1 LTGVRRTLRPGTSS
15 EGETGKNQDKRSYSP
30 HSICIDP
37 IGKNLKSTP
46 YTAAVRFVTWNI
58 DGLNERA
65 LDERTEAAVFT
76 SILGARLDQLQSGKA
91 KPSLPPDVIV
101 FQEIVAHTFTA
112 HISQHLPAGDFSVLP
127 TEAPDRQVF
136 EVVAFREP
144 YVLRAY
150 EQVPLVNS
158 EYGRILHIVDLTDGA
173 GKDVRVLTGHFD
185 SGKDSGKI
193 RTAQLK
199 QIAEHLLSGV
209 PSVFGGDANMR
220 KAEWEAQRDKVGIV
234 DTWEALGELSAT
246 RYTWQRDEYKAR
258 FDRVFTSPG
267 FKARSMGA
275 LGVEKLPGLDATISD
290 HIGLV
295 VELELE

>member
-1 LTGVRRTLRPGTSS
+1 M
-15 EGETGKNQDKRSYSP
+15 
-30 HSICIDP
+30 
-37 IGKNLKSTP
+37 
-46 YTAAVRFVTWNI
+46 RFVTWNI
-58 DGLNERA
+58 DGLSERA

-76 SILGARLDQLQSGKA
+76 AILGARLDQLQSGKA
-91 KPSLPPDVIV
+91 KPSAPPDVIV
-101 FQEIVAHTFTA
+101 FQEIVAHTFAA
-112 HISQHLPAGDFSVLP
+112 HLSQHLPAGGYTVLP
-127 TEAPDRQVF
+127 TEAPDRQIF

-150 EQVPLVNS
+150 EQVPLVDS
-158 EYGRILHIVDLTDGA
+158 EYGRVLHTVDLTNSDG
-173 GKDVRVLTGHFD
+173 KEVRVLTGHFD

-199 QIAEHLLSGV
+199 QTAEHMKSGV

-220 KAEWEAQRDKVGIV
+220 KAEWEAQRDKLGIV

-246 RYTWQRDEYKAR
+246 RFTWQRDDYKAR

-267 FKARSMGA
+267 FTAKSMGA
-275 LGVEKLPGLDATISD
+275 LGVDKLPGLDTTISD

-295 VELELE
+295 VELALD